1 MEWREEKASR
11 GEREVSQ
18 PYILFACLRGWTLT
32 VTPFSLLITPSYLPS
47 SLTSSLSSLS
57 LSLPPVLPSAH
68 LTLHHPSLPN
78 FSLDLTLTQSPPPL
92 RIPTSLSLSFS
103 ISTSLHHTSPH
114 PRPPQPSSSLSV
126 VTAACL
132 MVQLLLSRST
142 KRRPGERQPRL
153 TPPNRWPYQ
162 DWQLAGPR
170 AITHTHTHTHTHT
183 ISKIHALYVHG

>member
-1 MEWREEKASR
+1 MKGRKGEQRRER
-11 GEREVSQ
+11 GFTAIYFVCM
-18 PYILFACLRGWTLT
+18 FARVDINSYTL
-32 VTPFSLLITPSYLPS
+32 FSLHHSFLSTFLPHLL
-47 SLTSSLSSLS
+47 SLFSLS
-57 LSLPPVLPSAH
+57 LFTSCFTICPSHSPSSIPPKFLSRSH
-68 LTLHHPSLPN
+68 SHSIT
-78 FSLDLTLTQSPPPL
+78 PPPL

-162 DWQLAGPR
+162 D
-170 AITHTHTHTHTHT
+170 
-183 ISKIHALYVHG
+183 